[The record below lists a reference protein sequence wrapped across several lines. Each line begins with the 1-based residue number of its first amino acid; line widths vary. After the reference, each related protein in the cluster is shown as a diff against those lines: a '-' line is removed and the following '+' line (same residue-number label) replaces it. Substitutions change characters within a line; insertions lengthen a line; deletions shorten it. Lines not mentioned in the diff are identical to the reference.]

1 MGFTHGIRSVSFGGT
16 AAASF
21 TVDSYSQIT
30 AVAPAHGV
38 GSVDVTV
45 LGSGGSAT
53 LAGAFTYVAAPVP
66 VGPGLGQVVA
76 ALLGAPPFAAKL
88 EVARARVLGAARRLS
103 VLAPIS
109 GRASGKVRVRFR
121 AAGRTDSFDA
131 AVDARNRRV
140 VIDRRISL
148 AQARLGTGIL
158 TLSYP
163 GDADTQ
169 PQVVRLRAAS
179 GRADLRASRPK
190 ITGDR
195 LRASGTV
202 SSRAR
207 GVVRLQVLFEP
218 AGAPTRT
225 IEFTARISGGR
236 YSFDERLPAD
246 VVAQIAARRG
256 VVHSYTLFTG
266 YLPARVRGEMSSF
279 QILGQR

>member
-1 MGFTHGIRSVSFGGT
+1 
-16 AAASF
+16 
-21 TVDSYSQIT
+21 
-30 AVAPAHGV
+30 
-38 GSVDVTV
+38 
-45 LGSGGSAT
+45 
-53 LAGAFTYVAAPVP
+53 
-66 VGPGLGQVVA
+66 
-76 ALLGAPPFAAKL
+76 
-88 EVARARVLGAARRLS
+88 
-103 VLAPIS
+103 LAPIS

-140 VIDRRISL
+140 VIDRRISV

-163 GDADTQ
+163 GDSDTQ
-169 PQVVRLRAAS
+169 PQEVRLRAAS

-195 LRASGTV
+195 LTASGTV

-207 GVVRLQVLFEP
+207 GVVRLQVFFEP

-266 YLPARVRGEMSSF
+266 YLLARVRGEMSSF